1 MGETEFQ
8 LSTLLGAIGILALL
22 SAFFSGSETAM
33 MALNRYRLAHLVK
46 EGHQGARKANRLLKR
61 PDRLLGVIL
70 IGNILVNNL
79 GATAAALVGVQL
91 FGERGLA
98 AAPFLVT
105 LFFLVFAEVAPKTIA
120 AHNPERIAFPSAYV
134 L

>member
-1 MGETEFQ
+1 
-8 LSTLLGAIGILALL
+8 
-22 SAFFSGSETAM
+22 M

-46 EGHQGARKANRLLKR
+46 EGNPGARKTHRLLKR

-79 GATAAALVGVQL
+79 AATAAALIGVQF

-98 AAPFLVT
+98 AAPFVIT
-105 LFFLVFAEVAPKTIA
+105 LIFLVFAEVAPKTIA
-120 AHNPERIAFPSAYV
+120 AHNPERIAFPV
-134 L
+134 LLSCWRRY